1 MPARQGRKRGSK
13 AQLLVET
20 LNEWGPRVVSQLKD
34 DLKAQRTAIN
44 SAVSVVRELN
54 GNDAI
59 SRTALKE
66 AQVPETFKK
75 QVRGNGPHP
84 YVYALGWKAGGAIG
98 IDIGFA
104 HVTLGCTDPNG
115 WLVAVK
121 EREHMVEKS
130 TRDET
135 FEVVSE
141 LLAEAR
147 EELPAE
153 ACFRTVALSVPGP
166 VDAIG
171 GRTLS
176 SSVLPT
182 FHKHDLRPLTLNAT
196 RAAGFGETL
205 EPFVVNDADAVACGE
220 GRWGQAL
227 NLSNFV
233 AIKVSAGV
241 GAGVM
246 IGGEILS
253 GRKGQGAAE
262 IGHCRVPIDGVTL
275 GEEAGLVPLS
285 DLGVCRCHQP
295 GHVEAYAGGQALVTR
310 LELSGLSLPG
320 DSLNQQV
327 GELIQ
332 KARADDE
339 RCSAALRDS
348 GILIGRA
355 AHSLLQVFNP
365 ERILVCGKLSE
376 AGDSF
381 RKAVVDGCAELGCL
395 IGDPE
400 ATIKL
405 GTRAE
410 AVPRRHITAS
420 GAASIAL
427 HATEPALVLPDQPE

>member
-1 MPARQGRKRGSK
+1 MSARLGRKRGSK
-13 AQLLVET
+13 ARLLVET

-34 DLKAQRTAIN
+34 DLEAQRTAIN
-44 SAVSVVRELN
+44 SAVAVVRELN

-59 SRTALKE
+59 SRTALE
-66 AQVPETFKK
+66 IARVPETFRN
-75 QVRGNGPHP
+75 QVRGKGPHP
-84 YVYALGWKAGGAIG
+84 YVYSLGWKAGGAIG

-130 TRDET
+130 TREET

-153 ACFRTVALSVPGP
+153 ACFRTVSLSVPGP
-166 VDAIG
+166 IDAIG

-182 FHKHDLRPLTLNAT
+182 FHKHDLRPLALNAT
-196 RAAGFGETL
+196 REAGFEERL

-246 IGGEILS
+246 VDGKILS

-262 IGHCRVPIDGVTL
+262 IGHCRVPIDGVTA

-285 DLGVCRCHQP
+285 DLGECRCHQP
-295 GHVEAYAGGQALVTR
+295 GHLEAYAGGQALVTR
-310 LELSGLSLPG
+310 LELSGLALRG

-332 KARADDE
+332 KARAGDE
-339 RCSAALRDS
+339 RCSAALHDS
-348 GILIGRA
+348 GTLIGRG

-381 RKAVVDGCAELGCL
+381 LEAVVAGCTGLGCL
-395 IGDPE
+395 IGEPE

-427 HATEPALVLPDQPE
+427 HATEPALVLPEQPE